1 MLPHKL
7 SPAPT
12 TFQTA
17 AEWLGENIPAI
28 ATEITE
34 RHFLLHPEL
43 SEKYGPR
50 GRKKCIEDAV
60 FHLHYLAEAVAANS
74 AKSFCDYVAW
84 AKVMLISRGID
95 WRELAANLEQMARV
109 LRGNAPPEH
118 QPVFDSMI
126 EVAVADL
133 PAFPERLPGFIGPG
147 EPFANLANAY
157 LEALLL
163 LDREK
168 AIQKVLEAIE
178 AQVSLSDLFN
188 HVISPVQREIGRLW
202 QQNQITVLQ
211 EHYCTATTELVIAR
225 IRKDFIGNKRL
236 VRALALCPEDEEH
249 SLGIKMFAELLESDG
264 WNVTYIGGKVPERDV
279 LKHLTSHKTEL
290 VAVSV
295 ATALN
300 LSKMRQLITAIRQLP
315 LVPHP
320 SILAGGAAL
329 LSDDNLW
336 KTMGADAF
344 APNLP
349 EGLDMANKLVKSDPI
364 DALRHSL

>member
-1 MLPHKL
+1 MSPHKTN
-7 SPAPT
+7 SART
-12 TFQTA
+12 TSQTA
-17 AEWLGENIPAI
+17 VEWLSENIPAI

-34 RHFLLHPEL
+34 QHFHLHPEL
-43 SEKYGPR
+43 SEKYGSQ
-50 GRKKCIEDAV
+50 GRKKCTEDSV

-74 AKSFCDYVAW
+74 PKIFCDYVAW
-84 AKVMLISRGID
+84 AKVMLVSRGID

-109 LRGNAPPEH
+109 LRGNAPTEH

-126 EVAVADL
+126 EIALAEL
-133 PAFPERLPGFIGPG
+133 PAFAERLPGFIGPG
-147 EPFANLANAY
+147 EPFASLANAY
-157 LEALLL
+157 LEALLV
-163 LDREK
+163 LDREG
-168 AIQKVLEAIE
+168 AINKVLEAMKE
-178 AQVSLSDLFN
+178 QMSLSDLFN

-211 EHYCTATTELVIAR
+211 EHYCTAATELLIAR

-279 LKHLTSHKTEL
+279 LKHLKSHKTEL

-300 LSKMRQLITAIRQLP
+300 LSRMRQLITAIRQLP
-315 LVPHP
+315 LVPRP
-320 SILAGGAAL
+320 RILAGGAAL
-329 LSDDNLW
+329 LGDQNLW

-344 APNLP
+344 AANLP
-349 EGLDMANKLVKSDPI
+349 EGLDMANKLVKTDPI